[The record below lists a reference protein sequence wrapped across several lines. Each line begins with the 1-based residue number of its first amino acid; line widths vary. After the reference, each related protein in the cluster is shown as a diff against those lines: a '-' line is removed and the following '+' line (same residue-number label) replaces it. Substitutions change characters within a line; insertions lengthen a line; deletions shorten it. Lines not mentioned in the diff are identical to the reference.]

1 MEQIR
6 SFIAIELPEEIKR
19 ELSRLEEKLQSA
31 GYARVKW
38 VDPAGIHLTLK
49 FLGNIAT
56 DKIDAITAA
65 IEKATQGIGPFNLI
79 VKDLGAFPHLRRVQV
94 AWTAIGGETDK
105 LNQLQQG
112 IESNLVD
119 LGFERETR
127 PFTSHLTLAR
137 LRNQVSTTERQ
148 QLGQLLASTPFQ
160 AGSFVVNTIS
170 LMRSQLQRT
179 GAVHSRI
186 SSVSLS
192 ND

>member
-19 ELSRLEEKLQSA
+19 ELSRLEERLQSA

-38 VDPAGIHLTLK
+38 VDPASMHLTLK
-49 FLGNIAT
+49 FLGNIPT

-65 IEKATQGIGPFNLI
+65 IQKATQGITPFNLI

-94 AWTAIGGETDK
+94 AWTGIGGETDK

-112 IESNLVD
+112 IESNLAD
-119 LGFERETR
+119 LGFERESR

-137 LRNQVSTTERQ
+137 LPNQVSTTERQ
-148 QLGQLLASTPFQ
+148 QLGQLLASTPFK
-160 AGSFVVNTIS
+160 AGSFIVNSIN
-170 LMRSQLQRT
+170 LMRSQLQRS
-179 GAVHSRI
+179 GAVYSRI